1 VDWKLGNTYTITLNL
16 TLCLEAVEVGHN
28 VFGETVFLGDEND
41 LTTGEL
47 EARSSK
53 GLSCVFN
60 VLGFSSNGHKNL
72 IDTNTC
78 SLDVWL
84 TESATH
90 TLLKSIGSSAGKHFV
105 DTDGVPWVNTYAHV
119 ESILTSLGDHVF
131 VGSNTG

>member
-1 VDWKLGNTYTITLNL
+1 VDWELGNTNTITLNL

-28 VFGETVFLGDEND
+28 VLGETVFLGNEND

-47 EARSSK
+47 EARSSE

-60 VLGFSSNGHKNL
+60 VLGFGSNGHKNL
-72 IDTNTC
+72 IDTDAG
-78 SLDVWL
+78 SLNVRL
-84 TESATH
+84 TESTTH

-119 ESILTSLGDHVF
+119 EGVLTSLGDHVF